1 MQNTNNID
9 NSNYSPSLSTGGG
22 KGGGSLLPERKGR
35 GESLLIIRF
44 SALGDVAMLVPVVH
58 ALATQY
64 PDTHITVLSRPF
76 ARALFE
82 NIAPNVSFMGADVK
96 KDYKGI
102 TGLNALYRRLTA
114 KKFTHIADMHGV
126 LRTHYLRFRFLLANY
141 KVAHINKHRKEKQ
154 RLCAV
159 KNKVSEQLPT
169 SFDNYMD
176 VLRELGFDVKPTFRS
191 IFGEGKGNLR
201 QLPDILPLG
210 LGEKKSFQT
219 WIGIAPFATHEGKI
233 YPVEKME
240 QVVKRLV
247 EKHPNGRIFLFHG
260 KGHEQQLMH
269 EWEERYGQQVISAS
283 SLLGSLDKELILM
296 SHLNVMVSM
305 DSSNMHLA
313 SLVAC
318 PVVSVW
324 GATHRYA
331 GFLGWNQSPDNCV
344 EHNLACRPCSVYGN
358 KPCIYGDYR
367 CINDITPDEIVSK
380 IATVISH

>member
-1 MQNTNNID
+1 MQKNN
-9 NSNYSPSLSTGGG
+9 L
-22 KGGGSLLPERKGR
+22 
-35 GESLLIIRF
+35 SLLIIRF

-102 TGLNALYRRLTA
+102 TGLNTLFRRLTA

-126 LRTHYLRFRFLLANY
+126 LRTHYLRLRFLLANY
-141 KVAHINKHRKEKQ
+141 KVAHINKHRKEKKQ
-154 RLCAV
+154 LCAA
-159 KNKVSEQLPT
+159 KNKRMEQLST
-169 SFDNYMD
+169 SFDNYLD
-176 VLRELGFDVKPTFRS
+176 VLRQLGFDLKPTFRS

-201 QLPDILPLG
+201 QLPEGI
-210 LGEKKSFQT
+210 GEKKPFQT

-283 SLLGSLDKELILM
+283 ALLGSLDKELILM

-331 GFLGWNQSPDNCV
+331 GFLGWNQSPDNCI
-344 EHNLACRPCSVYGN
+344 EHTLACRPCSVYGN

-367 CINDITPDEIVSK
+367 CINDITPDEIVAK
-380 IATVISH
+380 IATVIAH